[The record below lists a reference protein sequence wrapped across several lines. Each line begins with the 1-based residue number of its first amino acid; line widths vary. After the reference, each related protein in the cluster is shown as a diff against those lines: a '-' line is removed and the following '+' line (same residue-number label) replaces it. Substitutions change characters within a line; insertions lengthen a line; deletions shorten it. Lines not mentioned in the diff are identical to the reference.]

1 MWFYFRLVISDR
13 AVYLFEP
20 NWSNVYKAREIE
32 ISATVKI
39 ITAKA

>member
-1 MWFYFRLVISDR
+1 VISDR
-13 AVYLFEP
+13 AVYLFEPNWMFEP